1 VEPLEVLLHLSQLV
15 VVLAFVN
22 SLSKI
27 ILVAILSLFCFN
39 LYYDIIFATMKNYNL
54 QLFNELDDTFLHQ
67 INMHAKMVQ
76 FKKGDLPFFDEELE
90 KHFYFI
96 IEGRIKSY
104 QLHIDSLKEQT
115 IFIYRRGDMLDTIT
129 LLDAEPHELLYKALE
144 NTNALQI
151 PIEKVRE
158 WIDTNKEFK
167 AKFFPYIAM
176 QMRHTEELAT
186 DIALEDTAT
195 RLHKLLL
202 ANKNPKK
209 HFYYELLQ
217 KLSNTEIANLTGT
230 VRHVIERHFKT
241 IKEQK
246 SLQNPKKMQLK

>member
-1 VEPLEVLLHLSQLV
+1 
-15 VVLAFVN
+15 
-22 SLSKI
+22 
-27 ILVAILSLFCFN
+27 
-39 LYYDIIFATMKNYNL
+39 
-54 QLFNELDDTFLHQ
+54 
-67 INMHAKMVQ
+67 
-76 FKKGDLPFFDEELE
+76 
-90 KHFYFI
+90 
-96 IEGRIKSY
+96 
-104 QLHIDSLKEQT
+104 
-115 IFIYRRGDMLDTIT
+115 MLDTIT
-129 LLDAEPHELLYKALE
+129 LLDGEPHELLYKALE
-144 NTNALQI
+144 DVSALQL
-151 PIEKVRE
+151 PMQKVRE
-158 WIDTNKEFK
+158 WIDSNQEFK

-195 RLHKLLL
+195 RVHKLLL

-209 HFYYELLQ
+209 HFYYELLH